1 MLTVLV
7 NGDRAWMRYQNS
19 EDDPGVTASDPH
31 YAQSEKVLYEFSLN
45 NGQRVSYPLS
55 QTISKEEAS
64 HARIYFFQTGE
75 KAPWISWRHET

>member
-31 YAQSEKVLYEFSLN
+31 YAQSEKVLYEFILN
-45 NGQRVSYPLS
+45 NGHRVSYPLS